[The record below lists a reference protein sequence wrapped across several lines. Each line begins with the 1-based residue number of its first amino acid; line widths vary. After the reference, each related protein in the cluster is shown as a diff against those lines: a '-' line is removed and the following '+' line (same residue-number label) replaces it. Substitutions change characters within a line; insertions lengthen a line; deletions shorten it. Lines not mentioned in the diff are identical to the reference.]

1 LSRSKKGVEEMNVRN
16 SVHFTIGLMLVA
28 LLIAGCSGT
37 PAEPTSIPT
46 QTPVPP
52 TSAPTETLA
61 PPTPAPTETS
71 APPTNTPTPAIV
83 PASQE
88 SITVDEF
95 KFQVVRI
102 AHDEAIFGMVP
113 NNMGEGDQILFI
125 EFELTT
131 GENEAFANLRPAI
144 VLESGEKHQVAAWIG
159 DKNVYTLTDMMYTGA
174 ASEFSPTEDLV
185 ALAYVIPQRPGAL
198 LLEFSS
204 GVLIDLIALMP

>member
-1 LSRSKKGVEEMNVRN
+1 MNARN
-16 SVHFTIGLMLVA
+16 SVQHTIVLTLVA
-28 LLIAGCSGT
+28 LLMVGCNG
-37 PAEPTSIPT
+37 AVVEPTSVPT
-46 QTPVPP
+46 ETSLPP
-52 TSAPTETLA
+52 TSGPTETLA
-61 PPTPAPTETS
+61 PPTSVLTDTPV
-71 APPTNTPTPAIV
+71 PPTNTPAPVIV

-95 KFQVVRI
+95 EFRVVRI
-102 AHDEAIFGMVP
+102 ALDEAIFGMVP
-113 NNMGEGDQILFI
+113 NSMGEGDQILFI

-159 DKNVYTLTDMMYTGA
+159 DKNVHTLTDMMYTGA

-204 GVLIDLIALMP
+204 GVLIDLTPLMP

>member
-1 LSRSKKGVEEMNVRN
+1 MNARN
-16 SVHFTIGLMLVA
+16 SVQHTIVLTLVA
-28 LLIAGCSGT
+28 LLMVGCNG
-37 PAEPTSIPT
+37 AVVEPTSIPT
-46 QTPVPP
+46 ETSLPP
-52 TSAPTETLA
+52 TSGPTETLA
-61 PPTPAPTETS
+61 PPTSVLTDTPV
-71 APPTNTPTPAIV
+71 PPTNTPAPVIV

-95 KFQVVRI
+95 EFRVVRI
-102 AHDEAIFGMVP
+102 ALDEAIFGMVP
-113 NNMGEGDQILFI
+113 NSMGEGDQILFI

-159 DKNVYTLTDMMYTGA
+159 DKNVHTLTDMMYTGA

-204 GVLIDLIALMP
+204 GVLIDLTPLMP